1 MHIAE
6 LIGRIFLSALFL
18 FNGIAKIF
26 YYEGTIEYMENF
38 GVPGLLVY
46 PAIII
51 EILFPILLIIGYKT
65 RLFAIV
71 LASFTIL
78 LAVIFHTDFSNQM
91 QLISFL
97 KNLAITGGFMI
108 VIAYGSN
115 KFSLDHL
122 LKSKSEW
129 DWLIKTKTGYF
140 TMGL

>member
-1 MHIAE
+1 MHIVK

-38 GVPGLLVY
+38 GVPGYLIT

-65 RLFAIV
+65 RLSAIV

-91 QLISFL
+91 QLTQFL
-97 KNLAITGGFMI
+97 KNLAISGGFII
-108 VIAYGSN
+108 VFTYGPG
-115 KFSLDHL
+115 KFSLDYF
-122 LKSKSEW
+122 LKSKQ
-129 DWLIKTKTGYF
+129 K
-140 TMGL
+140 

>member
-6 LIGRIFLSALFL
+6 LISRIFLSALFL

-26 YYEGTIEYMENF
+26 DYEGTIEYMENF
-38 GVPGLLVY
+38 EVPGYLIS

-65 RLFAIV
+65 RLSAIV

-91 QLISFL
+91 QLTQFL
-97 KNLAITGGFMI
+97 KNFAIAGGFIMI
-108 VIAYGSN
+108 FVYGPDKYSI
-115 KFSLDHL
+115 DYM
-122 LKSKSEW
+122 LKSKQ
-129 DWLIKTKTGYF
+129 K
-140 TMGL
+140 